1 MGLFWLGVGIGE
13 IFWVMVGDDVY
24 FWGGGGWWW
33 VVVGGGGWW
42 CVLVRFIIAH

>member
-1 MGLFWLGVGIGE
+1 MGIGE

-24 FWGGGGWWW
+24 FLGWWW